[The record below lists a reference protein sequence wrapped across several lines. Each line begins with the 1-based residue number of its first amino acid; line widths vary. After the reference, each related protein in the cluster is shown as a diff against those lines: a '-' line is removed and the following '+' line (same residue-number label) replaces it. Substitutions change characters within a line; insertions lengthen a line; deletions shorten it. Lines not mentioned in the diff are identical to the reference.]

1 MKHDG
6 VEQPAR
12 VPVTSVPHWEGNGWE
27 KTDPPPKP
35 VRRTPAPVEPDAPKL
50 PEPETPT
57 DFPVDTRAS
66 AKPKTAKAAPAGR
79 KED

>member
-1 MKHDG
+1 MKHAG
-6 VEQPAR
+6 VEKPAR

-27 KTDPPPKP
+27 RTGPPPKP
-35 VRRTPAPVEPDAPKL
+35 VRRAPAPDAPKL
-50 PEPETPT
+50 PTTETPT
-57 DFPVDTRAS
+57 ESPVDTRAS